1 MVWFH
6 SVPAYGGSVLS
17 DSMLL
22 AQNDFE
28 KEFTDWLSAGV
39 ISSVG
44 WVVVVLLVVAV
55 VMMASRRSS
64 G

>member
-17 DSMLL
+17 DSILL

-28 KEFTDWLSAGV
+28 KEFTDWLSAV
-39 ISSVG
+39 QRLAIRSYQYSS
-44 WVVVVLLVVAV
+44 
-55 VMMASRRSS
+55 
-64 G
+64 